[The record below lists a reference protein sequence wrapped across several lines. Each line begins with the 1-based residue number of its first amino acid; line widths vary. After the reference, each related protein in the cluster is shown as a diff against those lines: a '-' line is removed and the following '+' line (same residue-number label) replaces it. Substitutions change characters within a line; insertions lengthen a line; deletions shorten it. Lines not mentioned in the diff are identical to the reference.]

1 MGYIQTVIAIL
12 SLTLF
17 FIIGLPVGL
26 IVWIVGRIS
35 PVKAQHMASEY
46 VRFGLFLVGAGIGCK
61 VCVVGKEN
69 IPVGRAALY
78 TANHRS
84 ILDIVYTCR
93 EIPGSYTAVAKKEL
107 GSVPLLHFWMKE
119 LHCLFLDRSD
129 IKAGIQM
136 VTDAVDL
143 LKHGTSVF
151 ICPEGTRNHEE
162 GTLLDFHGGSFKIAI
177 KAGAPVV
184 PVTVVHSGQILERL
198 PWLTRAAVTVVFDPP
213 IETQGMPIPE
223 RKALPERVKAIIQSN
238 LEKYA

>member
-1 MGYIQTVIAIL
+1 MGYIQTVIAVL
-12 SLTLF
+12 SLAIF
-17 FIIGLPVGL
+17 FIIGLPAGL
-26 IVWIVGRIS
+26 VVWIVSKVS
-35 PVKAQHMASEY
+35 PERAQRMASEY
-46 VRFGLFLVGAGIGCK
+46 VRFGLYFVGGGIGCK
-61 VCVVGKEN
+61 VRVIGKEN

-119 LHCLFLDRSD
+119 LNCLFLDRSD
-129 IKAGIQM
+129 IKAGVQM
-136 VTDAVDL
+136 VSDAVSL
-143 LKHGTSVF
+143 LKNGTSVF

-162 GTLLDFHGGSFKIAI
+162 GTLLEFHGGSFKIAI

-184 PVTVVHSGQILERL
+184 PVTVVHSGQVLERL
-198 PWLTRAAVTVVFDPP
+198 PWITRQEVTVVFDPP

-223 RKALPERVKAIIQSN
+223 RKVLPERVKAIIQGN
-238 LEKYA
+238 LERYR